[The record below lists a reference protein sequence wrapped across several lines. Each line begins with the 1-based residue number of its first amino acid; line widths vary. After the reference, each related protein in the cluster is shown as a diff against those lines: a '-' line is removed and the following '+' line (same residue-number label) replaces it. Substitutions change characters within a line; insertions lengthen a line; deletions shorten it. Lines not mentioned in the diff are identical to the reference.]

1 MTPRLT
7 TNYDKNYSNRTLIVI
22 VIVENVVTCFLW
34 DTVYTHTQQLMFM
47 SVCLCAQDENLLDV
61 LSLLVSLMS
70 EHPASMVPAFDRKA
84 GIRSVSFVSV
94 LFCLMMFS

>member
-1 MTPRLT
+1 MFFMGH
-7 TNYDKNYSNRTLIVI
+7 SVH
-22 VIVENVVTCFLW
+22 
-34 DTVYTHTQQLMFM
+34 THTQQLMFM